1 MMPSFAKISL
11 LGHAGK
17 DGDEYT
23 SKSGKTYYKFSLA
36 VSTGKRGE
44 EKASWFPVWIEQK
57 EKYQVDVRKGQLVF
71 VEGRMTLD
79 KGDEEKTGKYGVSAT
94 VWANIVVP
102 LEVPKKDDGPKVLS
116 ESVDIPF

>member
-17 DGDEYT
+17 DGEEY
-23 SKSGKTYYKFSLA
+23 SAKGGKTYYKFSLA
-36 VSTGKRGE
+36 VSSGK
-44 EKASWFPVWIEQK
+44 EKTSWFPVWIEQK

-71 VEGRMTLD
+71 VEGRINLD

-94 VWANIVVP
+94 VWAHTVVP
-102 LEVPKKDDGPKVLS
+102 LEVPKKDEGPAVLS
-116 ESVDIPF
+116 ESVEIPF